1 MTKRQEEILD
11 NAMKL
16 MVNEGITGLTM
27 KKVADRMKF
36 SEPALYR
43 HFLGK
48 QDMVVALISRIRR
61 RYEEMI
67 PEVDSTLPP
76 REYFRELLCP
86 LLSYLEQVKG
96 IPILFLSEST
106 FNRDDVVR
114 QALFD
119 LYSGM
124 VKRISNYLE
133 DAAEKGLIRKDVDPE
148 AGAVMLVG
156 MVQSLT
162 IRFLLSAGELKLT
175 EKCDDILNIFL
186 GGILA

>member
-1 MTKRQEEILD
+1 MSKRREEVLD
-11 NAMKL
+11 RAMEL
-16 MVNEGITGLTM
+16 MISEGITGLTM
-27 KKVADRMKF
+27 KKVADRMGF

-48 QDMVVALISRIRR
+48 QDMVVALISRIRN

-67 PEVDSTLPP
+67 PGVDSGLSP

-86 LLSYLEQVKG
+86 LLEYLEQVKG

-114 QALFD
+114 QALFA
-119 LYSGM
+119 LYTGM

-133 DAAEKGLIRKDVDPE
+133 DAGKKGLVREDVDPE

-156 MVQSLT
+156 MIQSQT

-175 EKCDDILNIFL
+175 GKCDDILNIFL
-186 GGILA
+186 GGILV